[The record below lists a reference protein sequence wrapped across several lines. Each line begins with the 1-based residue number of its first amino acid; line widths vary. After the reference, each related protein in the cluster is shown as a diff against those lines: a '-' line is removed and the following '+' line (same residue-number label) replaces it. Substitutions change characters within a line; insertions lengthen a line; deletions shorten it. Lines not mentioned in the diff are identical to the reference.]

1 MEELTRREFFKNA
14 LGAGGALALGL
25 SCGRPDGDSDPFA
38 GGEWLGNI
46 NFLDGKEPLQL
57 GEGLDARFHADLKSL
72 TSATLITPNEK
83 FFVRTRCS
91 DLIDFSRPWKIAV
104 GGLVERPRQIDLEDL
119 RPLVKPMGPVL
130 LECAGNQRRPF
141 GLMSAA
147 QWSGIPL
154 ATLLQKLSIKAEA
167 SGVLVSGFDEY
178 SLKPHSSI
186 PGASW
191 VFKFADIEKYGAFL
205 ATHMNGEVLPRDHG
219 FPLRLVVPRWFSCVD
234 IKWVNEIV
242 LVDEGVAATSQMLE
256 FAGRINQ
263 QGTPGL
269 ARDFDPALID
279 QAALPVRVEKWG
291 VGNELFYRVVGI
303 MWGGERSTD
312 KLMIRFGRNEEP
324 VPVNM
329 PYVQETNDTWTL
341 WSHAWKPAQVGF
353 YDISMSIDDTTI
365 RTWRLDSGLHR
376 RRLYIRQV

>member
-57 GEGLDARFHADLKSL
+57 GEGLDARFHADLQAL

-147 QWSGIPL
+147 QWSGIAL
-154 ATLLQKLSIKAEA
+154 ATLLQKK
-167 SGVLVSGFDEY
+167 
-178 SLKPHSSI
+178 K
-186 PGASW
+186 
-191 VFKFADIEKYGAFL
+191 
-205 ATHMNGEVLPRDHG
+205 
-219 FPLRLVVPRWFSCVD
+219 
-234 IKWVNEIV
+234 
-242 LVDEGVAATSQMLE
+242 
-256 FAGRINQ
+256 
-263 QGTPGL
+263 
-269 ARDFDPALID
+269 
-279 QAALPVRVEKWG
+279 
-291 VGNELFYRVVGI
+291 
-303 MWGGERSTD
+303 
-312 KLMIRFGRNEEP
+312 
-324 VPVNM
+324 
-329 PYVQETNDTWTL
+329 
-341 WSHAWKPAQVGF
+341 
-353 YDISMSIDDTTI
+353 
-365 RTWRLDSGLHR
+365 
-376 RRLYIRQV
+376 